1 MGIINWVQNR
11 LNSKQEKRRSGEA
24 AAAGSSAR
32 GVPVRESC
40 RRQDHGREENVD
52 GGGGG
57 DWPHQG
63 FFSIGTL
70 GNESP
75 PHGAAAAAGEEVP
88 DFTIEEVKK
97 LQDALNK
104 LLRRAKSKSSARGS
118 AATDDD
124 RAAGSLQLPLDRF
137 LNCPSSL
144 EVDRRLSLKQQHPD
158 AGEGAGAGAGGE
170 FSPDTQIIL
179 SKARDLLVNSNG
191 AAIKHKSFKFL
202 LKKMFVCRGGF
213 APAPSLKDPVE
224 SRMEKLFR
232 TMLQK
237 KMNARPSNA
246 NAASSRKY
254 YLEDKPSGRMIRDR
268 RRDEDDDD
276 KGSDSFK
283 WDKTDTDFIVLEI

>member
-1 MGIINWVQNR
+1 MGIINWMQSRFNG
-11 LNSKQEKRRSGEA
+11 KPEKRRSEA
-24 AAAGSSAR
+24 AVVCSAR
-32 GVPVRESC
+32 DIHVRESC
-40 RRQDHGREENVD
+40 GQDHAREEKNPN
-52 GGGGG
+52 G
-57 DWPHQG
+57 DWPQG
-63 FFSIGTL
+63 LLSIGTL
-70 GNESP
+70 GNEE
-75 PHGAAAAAGEEVP
+75 AAETEGGPRASQADVP

-118 AATDDD
+118 GATDED
-124 RAAGSLQLPLDRF
+124 RANQLPLDRF

-144 EVDRRLSLKQQHPD
+144 EVDRRISLKHAAD
-158 AGEGAGAGAGGE
+158 GENGE
-170 FSPDTQIIL
+170 FSPNTQIIL

-191 AAIKHKSFKFL
+191 ATIKQKSFKFL

-213 APAPSLKDPVE
+213 EPASSLKDPVE

-254 YLEDKPSGRMIRDR
+254 YLEDKPSGRMKRDR
-268 RRDEDDDD
+268 RLDEEDD

-283 WDKTDTDFIVLEI
+283 WDKTDSDFIVLEI

>member
-1 MGIINWVQNR
+1 MGIINWMHNR
-11 LNSKQEKRRSGEA
+11 FNGKQDKRRSEA
-24 AAAGSSAR
+24 GAVNNSAR
-32 GVPVRESC
+32 DVPVRESC
-40 RRQDHGREENVD
+40 RQEHAREEKSPN
-52 GGGGG
+52 G
-57 DWPHQG
+57 DWPQG
-63 FFSIGTL
+63 LLSIGTL
-70 GNESP
+70 GDEP
-75 PHGAAAAAGEEVP
+75 PPPPDGGASQAAGGDVP

-104 LLRRAKSKSSARGS
+104 LLRRAKSKSSSSRGS
-118 AATDDD
+118 GATDED
-124 RAAGSLQLPLDRF
+124 RAAQLPLDRF

-144 EVDRRLSLKQQHPD
+144 EVDRRISLRHA
-158 AGEGAGAGAGGE
+158 AGDGGENGE

-191 AAIKHKSFKFL
+191 AAIKQKSFKFL
-202 LKKMFVCRGGF
+202 FKKMFACRGGF
-213 APAPSLKDPVE
+213 GPAPSLKDPVE

-237 KMNARPSNA
+237 KMSARPSNA
-246 NAASSRKY
+246 HAASSRKY

-268 RRDEDDDD
+268 SHEEEDDD